1 MNIKNKIE
9 ELVNLLNKYGEE
21 YYTLDAPSVTDAE
34 YDRLMQELIKLEGKY
49 PEYVLPNSPTS
60 RVGGTILDGFEKVY
74 HKVPMMSL
82 SNVFNEDEIIKFD
95 EKIKKEGIN
104 PTYVCELKIDGLSIS
119 LNYEHGV
126 LAKGVTRG
134 DGVVG
139 EDITNNVKTIKA
151 IPLKIKEDI
160 DIEVRGEIFIGKK
173 EFIKVNKKREQ
184 EKLPLFQN
192 CRNLA
197 SGSVRQLDSSVTA
210 SRNLD
215 NFIYHLPNSDLYNI
229 KTHEESLKFMQSLG
243 FKVNEKRRICKNVS
257 EVLDFIYEI
266 ASIRDDL
273 TYDIDGIVIKV
284 NDFSEQKKLGYT
296 TKYPKWATAYKFPPK
311 EVTTILKDIIFTV
324 GRTGKITPNAILDP
338 VLVAG
343 STISRATLHNEDFV
357 KEKDLRVDDTV
368 ILRKA
373 GDVIPEIVGVKL
385 DRRDS
390 SARKFEMIDACPI
403 CGEKLVRVEGEAN
416 HYCKNEKC
424 DARNIESLIHFTSRK
439 AMNIEGLGERIVED
453 FYNFKYLK
461 DIPSIYKLA
470 NYQDELMELEG
481 FGQRSISNLL
491 DSIENSKANSLE
503 KLLFALGIRHV
514 GEKVAKIIAKKYRN
528 IDVIIKAPY
537 EEMVDIP
544 DIGDIIALSIR
555 KYFDDEENILMIE
568 KLKSYGINTLYLGK
582 DTIKNNIF
590 TDKKFVI
597 TGTISFANR
606 DKIKE
611 YIESNGGFVIE
622 SVSNK
627 TDVVIVGENA
637 GSKLDKAKELNI
649 TIWNEK
655 TLKDNMEV

>member
-1 MNIKNKIE
+1 
-9 ELVNLLNKYGEE
+9 
-21 YYTLDAPSVTDAE
+21 
-34 YDRLMQELIKLEGKY
+34 
-49 PEYVLPNSPTS
+49 
-60 RVGGTILDGFEKVY
+60 
-74 HKVPMMSL
+74 
-82 SNVFNEDEIIKFD
+82 
-95 EKIKKEGIN
+95 
-104 PTYVCELKIDGLSIS
+104 
-119 LNYEHGV
+119 
-126 LAKGVTRG
+126 
-134 DGVVG
+134 
-139 EDITNNVKTIKA
+139 
-151 IPLKIKEDI
+151 
-160 DIEVRGEIFIGKK
+160 
-173 EFIKVNKKREQ
+173 
-184 EKLPLFQN
+184 
-192 CRNLA
+192 
-197 SGSVRQLDSSVTA
+197 
-210 SRNLD
+210 
-215 NFIYHLPNSDLYNI
+215 
-229 KTHEESLKFMQSLG
+229 
-243 FKVNEKRRICKNVS
+243 
-257 EVLDFIYEI
+257 
-266 ASIRDDL
+266 
-273 TYDIDGIVIKV
+273 
-284 NDFSEQKKLGYT
+284 
-296 TKYPKWATAYKFPPK
+296 
-311 EVTTILKDIIFTV
+311 
-324 GRTGKITPNAILDP
+324 
-338 VLVAG
+338 
-343 STISRATLHNEDFV
+343 
-357 KEKDLRVDDTV
+357 
-368 ILRKA
+368 
-373 GDVIPEIVGVKL
+373 
-385 DRRDS
+385 
-390 SARKFEMIDACPI
+390 
-403 CGEKLVRVEGEAN
+403 
-416 HYCKNEKC
+416 
-424 DARNIESLIHFTSRK
+424 
-439 AMNIEGLGERIVED
+439 MNIEGLGERIVED

-655 TLKDNMEV
+655 TLKDNMEA